1 MTAIDSERKGNY
13 SDENL
18 IKFITSSLESRLC
31 NYSDAYVL
39 VTRNIAVAGADNIQN
54 LHLKIGYHS

>member
-18 IKFITSSLESRLC
+18 IKFITSSLESSLC

-39 VTRNIAVAGADNIQN
+39 VTGNTAVAGADNIQN